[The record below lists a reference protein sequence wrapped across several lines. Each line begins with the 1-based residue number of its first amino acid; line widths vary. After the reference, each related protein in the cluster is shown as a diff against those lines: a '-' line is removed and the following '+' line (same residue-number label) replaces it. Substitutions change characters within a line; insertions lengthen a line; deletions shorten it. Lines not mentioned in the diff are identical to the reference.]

1 MQIDPLS
8 QLRDIHLPPPISCWP
23 LAPGWWI
30 LIFAG
35 IFAFIYI
42 TRTLIQRYR
51 SNLYRRQALKKLSL
65 IILNSQKRNTEKLA
79 LIMELLKQAVGSA
92 YQGNHFNSQNNKD
105 FVLFL
110 KNSCSKPCFTEFSN
124 DLQIS
129 LYSNQTD
136 QRDNELLLETLVDDS
151 KTWLK
156 NHYPKRKLVRLGL
169 C

>member
-8 QLRDIHLPPPISCWP
+8 QLRDIHLPPPISWWP

-92 YQGNHFNSQNNKD
+92 YQGDHFNSQNNKD

-124 DLQIS
+124 DLEIS

>member
-8 QLRDIHLPPPISCWP
+8 QLRDIHLPPPISWWP
-23 LAPGWWI
+23 LAPGWWM

-35 IFAFIYI
+35 IFAFIYL
-42 TRTLIQRYR
+42 TRILMQRYR

-65 IILNSQKRNTEKLA
+65 IILNSQKCNTEKLA

-92 YQGNHFNSQNNKD
+92 YQGDHFNSQNNKD
-105 FVLFL
+105 FILFL
-110 KNSCSKPCFTEFSN
+110 KNSCSKPCFTEFST
-124 DLQIS
+124 DLEIS

-136 QRDNELLLETLVDDS
+136 QGDNELLLETLVDNS

>member
-1 MQIDPLS
+1 MQIDPLA
-8 QLRDIHLPPPISCWP
+8 QLRDIHLPPPISWWP

>member
-8 QLRDIHLPPPISCWP
+8 QLRDIHLPPPISWWP

-92 YQGNHFNSQNNKD
+92 YQGDHFNSQNNKD

>member
-8 QLRDIHLPPPISCWP
+8 QLRDIHLPPPISWWP

>member
-8 QLRDIHLPPPISCWP
+8 QLRDIHLPPPISWWP
-23 LAPGWWI
+23 FAPGWWI
-30 LIFAG
+30 LIFAVT
-35 IFAFIYI
+35 FASIWL
-42 TRTLIQRYR
+42 TKTLLQRYR
-51 SNLYRRQALKKLSL
+51 SNLYRRQALKNLSL

-92 YQGNHFNSQNNKD
+92 YQGDHFNSQNNKD
-105 FVLFL
+105 FILFL
-110 KNSCSKPCFTEFSN
+110 KNSCSKPCFTEFST
-124 DLQIS
+124 DLEIS
-129 LYSNQTD
+129 LYSNQAD

>member
-8 QLRDIHLPPPISCWP
+8 QLRDIHLPPPISWWP

-124 DLQIS
+124 DLEIS

>member
-8 QLRDIHLPPPISCWP
+8 QLRDIHLPPPISWWP

-136 QRDNELLLETLVDDS
+136 QKDNELLLETLVDDS

>member
-8 QLRDIHLPPPISCWP
+8 QLRDIHLPPPISWWP

-35 IFAFIYI
+35 IFAFIYL
-42 TRTLIQRYR
+42 TRILMQRYR

-65 IILNSQKRNTEKLA
+65 IILNSQKCNTEKLA

-92 YQGNHFNSQNNKD
+92 YQGDHFNSQNTKD
-105 FVLFL
+105 FILFL
-110 KNSCSKPCFTEFSN
+110 KNSCSKPCFTEFST
-124 DLQIS
+124 DLEIS
-129 LYSNQTD
+129 LYSKQAD
-136 QRDNELLLETLVDDS
+136 QRDNELILETLVDDS